1 VVAVVV
7 GAQKVPFQAVFGPQ
21 PPGGGLGAVG
31 VVVVVVGGT
40 GQALVTGIT
49 EPFQHVWVETGGG
62 TGGGTVGAG
71 PPFFSQEICPVP
83 SLHWMFAW
91 ALGASKAIRPVNMS
105 ESARRSEEAALKR
118 FITSSKAGASWV
130 NITLFQSG
138 PRRGQIG
145 ISL

>member
-1 VVAVVV
+1 M
-7 GAQKVPFQAVFGPQ
+7 
-21 PPGGGLGAVG
+21 
-31 VVVVVVGGT
+31 VVVVGRAGQVFIGKT
-40 GQALVTGIT
+40 APFQQVSVAGAAGAAGQALVTGIT
-49 EPFQHVWVETGGG
+49 APFQHVWVE

-71 PPFFSQEICPVP
+71 PPFFSQESWPVP

-91 ALGASKAIRPVNMS
+91 ALGAAMPIRPVNMS
-105 ESARRSEEAALKR
+105 ESARRSEEAAVKR

-130 NITLFQSG
+130 KVTLFRPD